1 MKVIDNDLGWK
12 QIRKNYNKMNGRTI
26 KAGVLEGA
34 GNYAK
39 GQSLANVATWN
50 EYGTRRIPSRPFIAI
65 ATDEHKGWQ
74 SEVKSQM
81 FVVMSP
87 QGNVRDSLGEIGKQ
101 MKTDIRNVMG
111 DKGKL
116 TENAPATIARKGH
129 DLPLID
135 TGKLRDAIDF
145 EVK

>member
-1 MKVIDNDLGWK
+1 MKVIDKDLGWK
-12 QIRKNYNKMNGRTI
+12 HIRSNYNKMNGRTI

-34 GNYAK
+34 GSYAK
-39 GQSLANVATWN
+39 GQSLVDVATWN
-50 EYGTRRIPSRPFIAI
+50 EYGTRRIPSRPWIAI

-87 QGNVRDSLGEIGKQ
+87 QGTVADSLGKIGKQ

-116 TENAPATIARKGH
+116 ARNAPATIARKGH

-135 TGKLRDAIDF
+135 TGKLRDAIDY